1 MTNSVFLIAIAIA
14 SVYLIFR
21 FIEMRMII
29 KENKPLKV
37 ILKDAIIV
45 FISTFVG
52 MLAIQQFPN
61 VSDEGQAAVFTNT
74 PDF

>member
-1 MTNSVFLIAIAIA
+1 M
-14 SVYLIFR
+14 R
-21 FIEMRMII
+21 FID

-61 VSDEGQAAVFTNT
+61 VSDEGQTAVFTNS

>member
-1 MTNSVFLIAIAIA
+1 MISSVAAFLFLLFKF
-14 SVYLIFR
+14 VEMR
-21 FIEMRMII
+21 FID

-45 FISTFVG
+45 FITTFVG

-61 VSDEGQAAVFTNT
+61 VSDEGQAAVFTNSF
-74 PDF
+74 DF

>member
-1 MTNSVFLIAIAIA
+1 MESNMMISSVAAFLFLLFKF
-14 SVYLIFR
+14 VEMR
-21 FIEMRMII
+21 FID

-61 VSDEGQAAVFTNT
+61 VSDEGQAAVFTNS